1 MSKPLIH
8 LLVPTDGELFTKS
21 METTKEL
28 HETIEKIVK
37 EKPDFDPTTDATVIV
52 GEKRCIKPK
61 LMGASIRYDLTL
73 TGCGCGR

>member
-8 LLVPTDGELFTKS
+8 LLVPTEGELFTKS

-28 HETIEKIVK
+28 HDTIAKIVK
-37 EKPDFDPTTDATVIV
+37 EQPDFDPTTDATVIV
-52 GEKRCIKPK
+52 GEMRCIKPK
-61 LMGASIRYDLTL
+61 LMGASVRYDLSN